1 MDAPDDSSSPTIH
14 RAALAQYR
22 NRAAIYDLE
31 LAMFEPVRRA
41 AVARLAL
48 HGGEVVLDLGCGT
61 GLSMALLHSGV
72 GTRGRIVGV
81 EQSPEMMAQAQQRVQ
96 REGWRNVTLIESAVE
111 SAKIARIGDAALFH
125 FTHDIL
131 REPFALKN
139 AMRSLRPGA
148 VVVACGLQW
157 ASPWAWPLNLLVL
170 GAALRSI
177 TSLRGLDRP
186 WSLLAQ
192 HLDGLR
198 VDSTMGGS
206 VYIASGTMR
215 KHRGSLRDT

>member
-1 MDAPDDSSSPTIH
+1 MDAPDDSGSPTIH

-22 NRAAIYDLE
+22 HRAAIYDLE

-131 REPFALKN
+131 REPLALKN